1 MAGTDSE
8 RPVEL
13 YVYDL
18 SQGMA
23 RQFSLGLLGTFIDA
37 IYHTSIVLG
46 GREYYYGQGIQFSI
60 PGGTHHGNPMEKI
73 HLGVTSLTDEIFLE
87 YLDSLKPIY
96 SPEAYDLFQHNCNNF
111 TNDVAQFLCGRGIPD
126 HIVSLPQTVLN
137 TPFGQMLKPQ
147 LEQAM
152 RPITTAPT
160 PHAAYTQASRDAGQH
175 PGLSKVITANSLAAL
190 EKALSS
196 AEASCAVVFFTSST
210 CGPCRSIYP
219 HYEELAA
226 DAGSKAKLIKC
237 DIGAAPDAAL
247 RYEINSTPTFVT
259 FLKGEKVEEW
269 VGAGE
274 RDLQQRVDTLLRM
287 AYPPH
292 PHTDIKLPIT
302 LSTPMKPITFTKV
315 PPLGKV
321 TEKLGDTGKTPII
334 KSICD
339 FIATRNNSGAIEAH
353 LPNLS
358 NAATFLRESFEGLPA
373 DKLFPLIDL
382 FRLILSD
389 VRVSGWFAEEKD
401 TATIK
406 TMLSYAKTQDI
417 PYSLRLVTLQ
427 ASCNLFS
434 SPLFAAH
441 LTSPTL
447 LSDLV
452 NLITTSLLD
461 RTHTPCRVAAS
472 SLVFNLATYAQK
484 QRSVYNEEVLGGVS
498 VDILASVVEAL
509 KAEEDS
515 KEVVKGL
522 VLSLALMCY
531 CVPLD
536 GEVKDFLEAL
546 EAGAVVRSKC
556 GGAGLGEKGLCEEV
570 ARLLEA

>member
-1 MAGTDSE
+1 
-8 RPVEL
+8 
-13 YVYDL
+13 
-18 SQGMA
+18 
-23 RQFSLGLLGTFIDA
+23 
-37 IYHTSIVLG
+37 
-46 GREYYYGQGIQFSI
+46 
-60 PGGTHHGNPMEKI
+60 
-73 HLGVTSLTDEIFLE
+73 
-87 YLDSLKPIY
+87 
-96 SPEAYDLFQHNCNNF
+96 
-111 TNDVAQFLCGRGIPD
+111 
-126 HIVSLPQTVLN
+126 
-137 TPFGQMLKPQ
+137 
-147 LEQAM
+147 
-152 RPITTAPT
+152 
-160 PHAAYTQASRDAGQH
+160 
-175 PGLSKVITANSLAAL
+175 
-190 EKALSS
+190 
-196 AEASCAVVFFTSST
+196 
-210 CGPCRSIYP
+210 
-219 HYEELAA
+219 
-226 DAGSKAKLIKC
+226 
-237 DIGAAPDAAL
+237 
-247 RYEINSTPTFVT
+247 
-259 FLKGEKVEEW
+259 
-269 VGAGE
+269 
-274 RDLQQRVDTLLRM
+274 
-287 AYPPH
+287 
-292 PHTDIKLPIT
+292 
-302 LSTPMKPITFTKV
+302 MKPITFTKV
-315 PPLGKV
+315 PPLAKV

-389 VRVSGWFAEEKD
+389 VRVSGWFAEEKGMYPPSYSYYITRSNRTKILD

>member
-1 MAGTDSE
+1 
-8 RPVEL
+8 
-13 YVYDL
+13 
-18 SQGMA
+18 
-23 RQFSLGLLGTFIDA
+23 
-37 IYHTSIVLG
+37 
-46 GREYYYGQGIQFSI
+46 
-60 PGGTHHGNPMEKI
+60 
-73 HLGVTSLTDEIFLE
+73 
-87 YLDSLKPIY
+87 
-96 SPEAYDLFQHNCNNF
+96 
-111 TNDVAQFLCGRGIPD
+111 
-126 HIVSLPQTVLN
+126 
-137 TPFGQMLKPQ
+137 
-147 LEQAM
+147 
-152 RPITTAPT
+152 
-160 PHAAYTQASRDAGQH
+160 
-175 PGLSKVITANSLAAL
+175 
-190 EKALSS
+190 
-196 AEASCAVVFFTSST
+196 
-210 CGPCRSIYP
+210 
-219 HYEELAA
+219 
-226 DAGSKAKLIKC
+226 
-237 DIGAAPDAAL
+237 
-247 RYEINSTPTFVT
+247 
-259 FLKGEKVEEW
+259 
-269 VGAGE
+269 
-274 RDLQQRVDTLLRM
+274 
-287 AYPPH
+287 
-292 PHTDIKLPIT
+292 
-302 LSTPMKPITFTKV
+302 MKPITFTKV

-321 TEKLGDTGKTPII
+321 TEKLGDTGKNPII

-339 FIATRNNSGAIEAH
+339 FIATRNNSGAVEAH

-358 NAATFLRESFEGLPA
+358 NVATFLSESFEGLPA
-373 DKLFPLIDL
+373 DKLFPLVDL
-382 FRLILSD
+382 FRVILSD
-389 VRVSGWFAEEKD
+389 VRVSGWFAEEKSTYTPSQSITRSNRTKTLD

-509 KAEEDS
+509 KAEKDS

-536 GEVKDFLEAL
+536 GEVKDFLQAL
-546 EAGAVVRSKC
+546 EAGAIVRSKC

>member
-1 MAGTDSE
+1 MANTE

-23 RQFSLGLLGTFIDA
+23 RQFSLRFLGTYIDA

-46 GREYYYGQGIQFSI
+46 GREYYYGQGIQFSV

-87 YLDSLKPIY
+87 YLDSLKSIY

-111 TNDVAQFLCGRGIPD
+111 TNDVAQFLCGCGIPE
-126 HIVSLPQTVLN
+126 HIVSLPQTVLQ
-137 TPFGQMLKPQ
+137 TPFGQMLRPQ

-160 PHAAYTQASRDAGQH
+160 PHAAYTQTSRDAGQH
-175 PGLSKVITANSLAAL
+175 PGASKVITANSLVTL

-196 AEASCAVVFFTSST
+196 AEASCAVVFFTSTT
-210 CGPCRSIYP
+210 CGPCRTIYP
-219 HYEELAA
+219 RYEELAA
-226 DAGSKAKLIKC
+226 SAGNRAKFIKC
-237 DIGAAPDAAL
+237 DINAAPDAAL
-247 RYEINSTPTFVT
+247 RYEINSVPTFVT

-269 VGAGE
+269 VGPSE
-274 RDLQQRVDTLLRM
+274 VDLKQRVDTLLRM

-292 PHTDIKLPIT
+292 PHMDIKLPIT
-302 LSTPMKPITFTKV
+302 LNTPMKPIAFTKV
-315 PPLGKV
+315 PPLAKV
-321 TEKLGDTGKTPII
+321 TEKIGDAGKNPII

-339 FIATRNNSGAIEAH
+339 FIGTRDTSGAVEAH

-358 NAATFLRESFEGLPA
+358 NVAAFLRESFEALPA
-373 DKLFPLIDL
+373 DKLFPLVDL
-382 FRLILSD
+382 FRVMLSD

-406 TMLSYAKTQDI
+406 AMLSYAKAQNI
-417 PYSLRLVTLQ
+417 PYSLRLVTIQ
-427 ASCNLFS
+427 ATCNLFT

-441 LTSPTL
+441 LTSATL

-461 RTHTPCRVAAS
+461 HIHAPCRVAAS

-484 QRSVYNEEVLGGVS
+484 QRSVHNEEVLETVS
-498 VDILASVVEAL
+498 VDILASVLEAL
-509 KAEEDS
+509 KAEEGS
-515 KEVVKGL
+515 KDVVKGL
-522 VLSLALMCY
+522 VLSLALICY
-531 CVPLD
+531 CAPLD

-556 GGAGLGEKGLCEEV
+556 GGAGLGDKGLCEEV